1 MIAELELELKR
12 RKKELEQVT
21 TSLTIFHA
29 QVVASS
35 APATIMDPVRR
46 DVAQKN
52 RSYARARDWRSHS
65 LNRKE
70 NKELALTCEFSLQRR
85 DSKPSTRSC
94 SGRRRWRMRI
104 RK

>member
-46 DVAQKN
+46 DVAQNK
-52 RSYARARDWRSHS
+52 S
-65 LNRKE
+65 LVCSRTR
-70 NKELALTCEFSLQRR
+70 LAFAFV
-85 DSKPSTRSC
+85 
-94 SGRRRWRMRI
+94 
-104 RK
+104 